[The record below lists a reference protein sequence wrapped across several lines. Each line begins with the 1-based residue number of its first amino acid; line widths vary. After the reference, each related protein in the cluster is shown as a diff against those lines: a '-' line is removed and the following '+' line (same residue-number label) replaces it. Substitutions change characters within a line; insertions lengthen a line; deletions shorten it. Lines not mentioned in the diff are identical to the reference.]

1 MPRRLC
7 IFRNLVLDILFSPQ
21 QRCFRLNNIVFV
33 STTLFSPQHACCFR
47 LNNIVFAST
56 TLFSPQHAC
65 CFRLNMH
72 VVFQDVF
79 GNVLINSWKIGRVMI
94 MIIIIIVIII
104 IIIIISVYLI
114 NRCNIIKITCQT
126 FFWVCDLAWVADDL
140 LLNHQAASHFI
151 YIC

>member
-1 MPRRLC
+1 
-7 IFRNLVLDILFSPQ
+7 
-21 QRCFRLNNIVFV
+21 
-33 STTLFSPQHACCFR
+33 
-47 LNNIVFAST
+47 
-56 TLFSPQHAC
+56 
-65 CFRLNMH
+65 MH

-126 FFWVCDLAWVADDL
+126 FF
-140 LLNHQAASHFI
+140 
-151 YIC
+151 